1 MVFQKGNEILER
13 VNDIL
18 HKDTQVQS
26 RRVDLTVNA
35 VYELT
40 GAGALDFGGSEFE
53 PAPVDLV
60 DTEKKHPDD
69 DYGWWNLGQGTYL
82 IEYNETLSPGDMAL
96 LLTPLQRL
104 NQAGATH
111 ASQVITDDSEPV
123 QILLEV
129 GDGGCRLKENCRV
142 TGVHI
147 VTDTHAQ

>member
-1 MVFQKGNEILER
+1 MVFQKGNEILKR

-18 HKDTQVQS
+18 HEDTQVHAK
-26 RRVDLTVNA
+26 RVDLTVDA

-53 PAPVDLV
+53 PAPTNLV
-60 DTEKKHPDD
+60 GTEKKHEDD

-82 IEYNETLSPGDMAL
+82 IEYNEALEPGDKAL

-104 NQAGATH
+104 NQAGASH
-111 ASQVITDDSEPV
+111 ASQVVTDDADSV
-123 QILLEV
+123 RILLNV

-142 TGVHI
+142 TGAFLL
-147 VTDTHAQ
+147 DG